1 MLKTFREGQ
10 LVTLAAEE
18 GTLDG
23 VVAQVIS
30 LVRVEVAVQDAAG
43 DAVFRTAHP
52 KSLTPREDAGETD
65 DALRRLIHRSSG
77 AGHGAPGGS
86 SAGGR
91 RAHTRAAA
99 HRTTGR

>member
-10 LVTLAAEE
+10 LVTVAAEE

-23 VVAQVIS
+23 VVAQVLS
-30 LVRVEVAVQDAAG
+30 LVRVEVAVQDANG

-52 KSLTPREDAGETD
+52 KSLTPRDAAGETD
-65 DALRRLIHRSSG
+65 DVLRRLIHRGTAAS
-77 AGHGAPGGS
+77 HGAPGGG
-86 SAGGR
+86 SARGR
-91 RAHTRAAA
+91 RAHTRGAA

>member
-10 LVTLAAEE
+10 LVTVAADD
-18 GTLDG
+18 GPLDG

-30 LVRVEVAVQDAAG
+30 LVRVEVAVQDAGG
-43 DAVFRTAHP
+43 DAVFRIAHP
-52 KSLTPREDAGETD
+52 KSLTPRDTAGESD
-65 DALRRLIHRSSG
+65 DVLRRLIHRG
-77 AGHGAPGGS
+77 AAAGHNAPGGS